1 VSGHFPILNAM
12 VELAKDE
19 TGAVIGVTIHSLIL
33 TENVSELPEMFR
45 KMAQDM
51 LYKHAVETDGR

>member
-1 VSGHFPILNAM
+1 M

-33 TENVSELPEMFR
+33 TEHVSELPEMLR